1 MIHKVRFFH
10 QHTPETCGISCLL
23 MVLDSFGID
32 HPTIRK
38 EQLLYSR
45 YRIKEYP
52 GVQGSAIA
60 HELAARGLAVS
71 VVHSSHRLIDNSDG
85 YFAPQLYETIL
96 QNHLSYIERSDRVFE
111 VKRGTPITCDD
122 LRREL
127 SQGWLVIVQCMLDGN
142 ADGIHQHV
150 LHGVL
155 VYGFEGD
162 TFFVCDPAYKKT
174 TLTAEELTA
183 YMDTPTGQMYIAAGR
198 RANRNYPIGAIRN
211 LLNEDCLL
219 AGYYPLIP
227 YKDTLAE
234 RLERADC
241 RTKAKCL
248 LLTDE
253 ALLEAG
259 LPDLEMVQLFRL
271 FLKLYDINPAKLK
284 EIDSFCRDGY
294 ERQMYEDLYHLPG
307 VKKTRAMLYVKAGY
321 RSLGAIAYTTPQEL
335 IARTESVIR
344 KEGLDCKPPFVK
356 EAKTHIAVAK
366 AFTGIVDR

>member
-10 QHTPETCGISCLL
+10 QHTHETCGISCLL

-32 HPTIRK
+32 YPTIRK
-38 EQLLYSR
+38 EQILYNR

-52 GVQGSAIA
+52 GVQGAAIA
-60 HELAARGLAVS
+60 HELATRGLAVS
-71 VVHSSHRLIDNSDG
+71 LVHSSNHLIDNRNH
-85 YFAPQLYETIL
+85 YFSPEHYNAIL
-96 QNHLSYIERSDRVFE
+96 TNHLSYTERSDRVFE
-111 VKRGTPITCDD
+111 VKRGSPITCDD

-127 SQGWLVIVQCMLDGN
+127 SQGWLVILQCIVDGN
-142 ADGIHQHV
+142 ADGIHQRV

-162 TFFVCDPAYKKT
+162 TFFVCDPENGKT

-183 YMDTPTGQMYIAAGR
+183 YANTPAGQMYIAAGR
-198 RANRNYPIGAIRN
+198 RADCNYPIGAIRT

-219 AGYYPLIP
+219 AKYYPLIP
-227 YKDTLAE
+227 YKETLIAQ
-234 RLERADC
+234 LGKADC
-241 RTKAKCL
+241 RTRAKCL
-248 LLTDE
+248 SLSDE

-259 LPDLEMVQLFRL
+259 LPDPDMVQLFRQ

-284 EIDSFCRDGY
+284 EIGTFCKDGY

-321 RSLGAIAYTTPQEL
+321 RSLGAVAYATPQEM
-335 IARTESVIR
+335 IQRTEQVILE
-344 KEGLDCKPPFVK
+344 EGLACKPPFEK
-356 EAKTHIAVAK
+356 EVKTHIAVAQ
-366 AFTGIVDR
+366 ALTGMVKK

>member
-32 HPTIRK
+32 YPTIKK
-38 EQLLYSR
+38 EQILYNR
-45 YRIKEYP
+45 YRIEEYP
-52 GVQGSAIA
+52 GIQGAAIA
-60 HELAARGLAVS
+60 HELAAHGLAVS
-71 VVHSSHRLIDNSDG
+71 LVHSSNKLIENKNH
-85 YFAPQLYETIL
+85 YFSPGLYNAIL
-96 QNHLSYIERSDRVFE
+96 KNHLSYIERSDRVFE
-111 VKRGTPITCDD
+111 VKCGTTITCDD

-127 SQGWLVIVQCMLDGN
+127 SQGWLVIVQCIVDGN
-142 ADGIHQHV
+142 ADGIHQRV
-150 LHGVL
+150 LHGIL

-162 TFFVCDPAYKKT
+162 TFYICDPSYRKA

-183 YMDTPTGQMYIAAGR
+183 YMDTPAGQMYIAAGR
-198 RANRNYPIGAIRN
+198 RANSNYPIGAIRT

-219 AGYYPLIP
+219 ARYYPLIP
-227 YKDTLAE
+227 YKETLIDH
-234 RLERADC
+234 LGKTDC

-248 LLTDE
+248 CLTDE

-259 LPDLEMVQLFRL
+259 LPNLDMVQLFRH

-284 EIDSFCRDGY
+284 EIGSFCVDGY
-294 ERQMYEDLYHLPG
+294 EKQMYEDLYNLPG

-321 RSLGAIAYTTPQEL
+321 RSLGAIAYTTPQEM
-335 IARTESVIR
+335 IARTKRVILE
-344 KEGLDCKPPFVK
+344 KGLDCKPPFEK

-366 AFTGIVDR
+366 AFTGMVEK